1 MWISPLAPKS
11 LAPSH
16 GFLCHSRPYVDPRP
30 LLILPGAA
38 SSAGWGPGGLLRAQG
53 CGWGH
58 RGSPGGED
66 TQLSK
71 AMEQAL
77 GLQHALGQGYRK
89 PAKWSFGLCA
99 GLSAG
104 SVRGMC
110 GVCAGLSAGS
120 VRGLCRVKCR
130 VCAGSS
136 ARRPQLGSEGVA
148 LTGPPQG
155 WRIHSAGFSASHL
168 ALPRIL

>member
-1 MWISPLAPKS
+1 MGGGAKARARAGALSGLWISPLAPKS

-30 LLILPGAA
+30 LLVLPGAA

-77 GLQHALGQGYRK
+77 GLQHALRQGYRK

-99 GLSAG
+99 G

-110 GVCAGLSAGS
+110 GVCAGLS
-120 VRGLCRVKCR
+120 
-130 VCAGSS
+130 AGSS